1 MLPRL
6 KWVSDLTENPK
17 FVKSNEKFPQQK
29 LFQEKPNPAQ
39 QKAPPR
45 RVLFRL
51 KLSFSFVLPY
61 SFDTSVTPGAAVLPA
76 QLWRQ
81 IALIPES
88 SQIPITSRLELLWRW
103 HCSHI
108 PSIPSPVAAHTSSCL
123 RAGASQGKS
132 WESSWT
138 PWPGIPLSGA
148 LWDVSAPR
156 CVPGHKHHLI

>member
-29 LFQEKPNPAQ
+29 LFQGKPNPAQ

-88 SQIPITSRLELLWRW
+88 SQIPITSGWSRSGGGTAVT
-103 HCSHI
+103 SH
-108 PSIPSPVAAHTSSCL
+108 PSPARWPHTLPAVSGLVLL
-123 RAGASQGKS
+123 RGNLGN
-132 WESSWT
+132 
-138 PWPGIPLSGA
+138 L
-148 LWDVSAPR
+148 
-156 CVPGHKHHLI
+156 PGHPGQASPSLGRCGMCQLLVVFLDTNTT